1 MTGCF
6 STPLAYSPD
15 AGIVYGANS
24 KGPPVVGPFDPIKE
38 VVMKVHRIVVF
49 VTVGVLA
56 FWLPGLNSA
65 AEAFSQSAT
74 LRGLKAIVVGVSE
87 LPQELK
93 DIGLTE
99 ESLYEE
105 VVSILKKTGIKVNV
119 NRYAIAGEPD
129 FLVDI
134 FGGEFIQ
141 GVITYCI
148 DVRLDQAVILERNRR
163 IRSNATTWSQK
174 FIGVA
179 GFATKPKVIRKH
191 LRELVEIFAKEY
203 SAENPK

>member
-1 MTGCF
+1 
-6 STPLAYSPD
+6 
-15 AGIVYGANS
+15 
-24 KGPPVVGPFDPIKE
+24 VGPFDPIKE